1 MISEPIYILGGH
13 QTDFARNLAREG
25 SSTYDLF
32 AEVTRQAIDDA
43 NINPAQ
49 IGVGHVANFEG
60 SLYTKQS
67 HLGGFFGHVDPALT
81 YLPASRHEAAC
92 ASGSMALLAA
102 MADLKCQNYDTACV
116 VGLEVMRCNSDQK
129 DRLKGAGWVGEEW
142 QDADY
147 MWPAAFSDLI
157 EFYQDRYGLE
167 RAHLAAISKK
177 NFDNARS
184 NPTAQSRHWQFES
197 GAFNSTEESIN
208 PTIHK
213 HIRKLDCGQVTDGAA
228 ALILA
233 NQRGAEAYAK
243 HHRIAVDKLPKITG
257 WGHVNAPML
266 FAEKR
271 RIAEIGDG
279 VPFPHVRQTLAQ
291 ALTRAGIDINHL
303 DGIELHDCFNITEYM
318 ILDHL
323 GLRPQGEIWKAIE
336 AGYFEK
342 NGSLPVNASG
352 GLIGLGHPVGA
363 TGVRM
368 VLDCYKQVTGTAGDT
383 QIDNAERMMTFN
395 VGGSTTTCASFVIEE

>member
-1 MISEPIYILGGH
+1 MKSEPIYILGGH
-13 QTDFARNLAREG
+13 QTDLSRNIAREG
-25 SSTYDLF
+25 ASIFDLF
-32 AEVTRQAIDDA
+32 AEVTRQAIDNA
-43 NINPAQ
+43 NINPDH
-49 IGVGHVANFEG
+49 IGVGHVANFE
-60 SLYTKQS
+60 SALYTEQS

-102 MADLKCQNYDTACV
+102 MADLKSENYDTACV

-177 NFDNARS
+177 NFANARS
-184 NPTAQSRHWQFES
+184 NPNAQSRNWDIQPSAYASEI
-197 GAFNSTEESIN
+197 ESIN
-208 PTIHK
+208 PTIHS

-233 NQRGAEAYAK
+233 NQRGAEAYANS
-243 HHRIAVDKLPKITG
+243 HRISVQRLPKITG
-257 WGHVNAPML
+257 WGHVNAPMR
-266 FAEKR
+266 FAEKLR
-271 RIAEIGDG
+271 LAHQSKSM
-279 VPFPHVRQTLAQ
+279 PFPHVQQTVIQ
-291 ALTRAGIDINHL
+291 ALTRAGLQIKHI
-303 DGIELHDCFNITEYM
+303 DGIELHDCFNITEYL
-318 ILDHL
+318 ILDHM
-323 GLRPQGEIWKAIE
+323 GLRPNGEIWQAIE
-336 AGYFEK
+336 SGYFEK
-342 NGSLPVNASG
+342 TGVLPVNASG

-363 TGVRM
+363 TGIRM

-383 QIDNAERMMTFN
+383 QIDNAKTMMTFN
-395 VGGSTTTCASFVIEE
+395 VGGSTTTCASFVVEA